1 MNNNVR
7 TVVFDLDGTVYQN
20 TTFHRDYIHFLVEN
34 TPWADWEVDLTEF
47 ADSVFSGE
55 RLVMNRFYKTG
66 RINPKTPDEFFSIL
80 ESYLCP
86 PLAYEEALNRKD
98 IIYLGDAWAVVTL
111 IGDTLGLLDGE
122 RRDLIY
128 RRARRRME
136 EQGMRGNLFLKTAIR
151 DLAKRCNVILMSNS
165 YEETAQEFLRQL
177 GYDDLFP
184 LICSSANK
192 PFDMITKLEEVD
204 PVIFEQPETV
214 ISIGDHAYN
223 DLMPIKQ
230 KGGRTVWLNPFRN
243 IARPTCDLE
252 VETLDDL
259 AEYLTTLTGIV

>member
-1 MNNNVR
+1 
-7 TVVFDLDGTVYQN
+7 
-20 TTFHRDYIHFLVEN
+20 
-34 TPWADWEVDLTEF
+34 
-47 ADSVFSGE
+47 
-55 RLVMNRFYKTG
+55 
-66 RINPKTPDEFFSIL
+66 
-80 ESYLCP
+80 
-86 PLAYEEALNRKD
+86 
-98 IIYLGDAWAVVTL
+98 
-111 IGDTLGLLDGE
+111 
-122 RRDLIY
+122 
-128 RRARRRME
+128 
-136 EQGMRGNLFLKTAIR
+136 
-151 DLAKRCNVILMSNS
+151 
-165 YEETAQEFLRQL
+165 TAQEFLRQL

>member
-20 TTFHRDYIHFLVEN
+20 TTFHRDYLHFLVEN
-34 TPWADWEVDLTEF
+34 TPLTDWEAALIEF
-47 ADSVFSGE
+47 ADGVFSGE

-66 RINPKTPDEFFSIL
+66 RVNPTTPEEFFSLL

-86 PLAYEEALNRKD
+86 PLAYEEALNHRD
-98 IIYLGDAWAVVTL
+98 LIYLGDAWAVVTL
-111 IGDTLGLLDGE
+111 IGDTLGLLDGK

-136 EQGMRGNLFLKTAIR
+136 EQGMSGSAALKTAIR
-151 DLAKRCNVILMSNS
+151 DLSERCKVILMSNS
-165 YEETAQEFLRQL
+165 YAETAHEFLRQL

-184 LICSSANK
+184 LTCSSANK
-192 PFDMITKLEEVD
+192 PFDMITRLEEVD
-204 PVIFEQPETV
+204 PLIFSEPETV

-243 IARPTCDLE
+243 IARPTCDVE

-259 AEYLTTLTGIV
+259 AGYLETLTGIV